1 MKKLAQVMTPTRGPF
16 LRMNYNFEFATTTQL
31 DLLFFTSYSGRTIS
45 PIVNYLL
52 GDDSQLSD
60 SELEELS
67 NSILAMYKQK
77 WDKLKAVALLEYDP
91 IHNFRDE
98 MHEEIE
104 GTDDKT
110 VDNTGTL
117 TNTGTQTNAGIID
130 NTGTQGV
137 AGTKLNT
144 GTQQNAGQLNRTLND
159 KIFGFNSAAS
169 QGENDHITSETSSN
183 TRTDNLTETTNSTR
197 TDNLSE
203 EQSFTR
209 TDNLTRTDALKEE
222 TDDDYTRNRDY
233 TRTGNIG
240 NITYQKML
248 REEIELW
255 QWSFIRQVLDDVK
268 DFCSLS
274 IYS

>member
-1 MKKLAQVMTPTRGPF
+1 
-16 LRMNYNFEFATTTQL
+16 MNYNFEFATAQQL
-31 DLLFFTSYSGRTIS
+31 DVLFFTSYGGRTIS
-45 PIVNYLL
+45 PIVSHLMGN
-52 GDDSQLSD
+52 D
-60 SELEELS
+60 SEFSDAELLELS
-67 NSILAMYKQK
+67 ELILAVYKQK

-91 IHNFRDE
+91 IHNFKDE
-98 MHEEIE
+98 MHEEIV

-110 VDNTGTL
+110 VDNTGTQS
-117 TNTGTQTNAGIID
+117 NTGTQKNEGTID
-130 NTGTQGV
+130 NTGYQTTEQ
-137 AGTKLNT
+137 TKLNT
-144 GTQQNAGQLNRTLND
+144 GTQTNDGTLSRTLND
-159 KIFGFNSAAS
+159 KIFGFNSS
-169 QGENDHITSETSSN
+169 SSVGENDHITAETSHN
-183 TRTDNLTETTNSTR
+183 KREDNLSEVINGR
-197 TDNLSE
+197 RDDNLSE

-222 TDDDYTRNRDY
+222 TDDDYTRTRDY

>member
-1 MKKLAQVMTPTRGPF
+1 MKKVAQVMTPTRGPF
-16 LRMNYNFEFATTTQL
+16 LRMNYNFEFATATQL

-91 IHNFRDE
+91 IHNFKDE
-98 MHEEIE
+98 MHEEIV

-117 TNTGTQTNAGIID
+117 TNTGTQKNEGTID
-130 NTGTQGV
+130 NTGYQTTEQ
-137 AGTKLNT
+137 TKLNT
-144 GTQQNAGQLNRTLND
+144 GTQTNDGTLSRTLND
-159 KIFGFNSAAS
+159 KIFGFNSS
-169 QGENDHITSETSSN
+169 SSVGENDHITAETN
-183 TRTDNLTETTNSTR
+183 HNEREDDLRETVNGR
-197 TDNLSE
+197 RDDNLSE

>member
-1 MKKLAQVMTPTRGPF
+1 M
-16 LRMNYNFEFATTTQL
+16 MNYNFEFATITQL
-31 DLLFFTSYSGRTIS
+31 DVLFFTSYGGRTIS
-45 PIVNYLL
+45 PIVSHLMGNDGEYSDAELL
-52 GDDSQLSD
+52 
-60 SELEELS
+60 ELS
-67 NSILAMYKQK
+67 NLILAVYKQK

-91 IHNFRDE
+91 IHNFKDE
-98 MHEEIE
+98 MHEEIV

-110 VDNTGTL
+110 VDNTGTQ
-117 TNTGTQTNAGIID
+117 TNTGTQRNDGTIDNTGTQTN
-130 NTGTQGV
+130 

-159 KIFGFNSAAS
+159 KIFGFNSSTS
-169 QGENDHITSETSSN
+169 QGENDHITSENTTN

-222 TDDDYTRNRDY
+222 TDDDYTRTRDY
-233 TRTGNIG
+233 LRTGNIG

>member
-1 MKKLAQVMTPTRGPF
+1 
-16 LRMNYNFEFATTTQL
+16 MNYNFEFATIPQL
-31 DLLFFTSYSGRTIS
+31 DALFFTSYGGRTIS
-45 PIVNYLL
+45 PIVSHLM
-52 GDDSQLSD
+52 GDDKEFSD
-60 SELEELS
+60 AELLELS
-67 NSILAMYKQK
+67 NLILAVYKQK

-91 IHNFRDE
+91 IHNFKDE
-98 MHEEIE
+98 LHEEIV

-110 VDNTGTL
+110 VDNTGTQ
-117 TNTGTQTNAGIID
+117 TNTGTQKNDGTIG
-130 NTGTQGV
+130 NTGTQNI
-137 AGTKLNT
+137 AATKQNT
-144 GTQQNAGQLNRTLND
+144 GTQQNAGQLDRTLND
-159 KIFGFNSAAS
+159 KIYGFNSPAS
-169 QGENDHITSETSSN
+169 QGENDHITAESTN
-183 TRTDNLTETTNSTR
+183 GTRTDNLTETTNSTR

-203 EQSFTR
+203 TQSFTR

-222 TDDDYTRNRDY
+222 TDDDYTKNRDY